1 MWDDLTFIFVVVR
14 PGQLF
19 PQKIHKISKCEHLP
33 LYRVSFFKGTLHSIS
48 PAFAWVPTRD
58 MTTRRTNHEPRDHNV
73 ANGMTPPAPLH
84 AFDRPWSD
92 EPELT
97 NFRLSHRSPQAVDRT
112 RQEQKSQDPGAT
124 GSTGKPLCTAHS
136 LLPPQLHLLL
146 LEVSPVLLVDEHQI
160 EEVFDRELIVDVLE
174 RWCQVFEP
182 ACVQTHTSVGARG
195 RA

>member
-1 MWDDLTFIFVVVR
+1 MKSL
-14 PGQLF
+14 
-19 PQKIHKISKCEHLP
+19 
-33 LYRVSFFKGTLHSIS
+33 IS
-48 PAFAWVPTRD
+48 PPCGSGSPHETRD
-58 MTTRRTNHEPRDHNV
+58 TTHAESRATTNGQRGTRHHLSPRFDTLWRDKPEP
-73 ANGMTPPAPLH
+73 
-84 AFDRPWSD
+84 
-92 EPELT
+92 T
-97 NFRLSHRSPQAVDRT
+97 NFRHSHRSPQAVDRT

-160 EEVFDRELIVDVLE
+160 EEVFNRELIVDVLE

-182 ACVQTHTSVGARG
+182 ACVQTHTSVGARE